1 MVRRSRLRFPSSEYA
16 RWAGRDGRPLFGGCG
31 MSAVIVKSFS
41 AIRKNTLR
49 GFATVQLPSG
59 MIVAD
64 VGIHTDSGRAWASPP
79 SKPMLSRDGAVMRDD
94 AGKVRYSPIITF
106 ASKELR
112 NRFSAAIVDAM
123 ETAYPGELA

>member
-1 MVRRSRLRFPSSEYA
+1 
-16 RWAGRDGRPLFGGCG
+16 
-31 MSAVIVKSFS
+31 MSALIVKSFS
-41 AIRKNTLR
+41 PIRKNTLR

-64 VGIHTDSGRAWASPP
+64 IGIHTDSGRVWASPP
-79 SKPMLSRDGAVMRDD
+79 SKAMLNRDGATIRDD

-112 NRFSAAIVDAM
+112 DRFSAAIVDAI
-123 ETAYPGELA
+123 ETAHPGVLV